1 MTMSANS
8 TTHDHT
14 GRRIEQVVDHGDG
27 TATRTTWPTAEADP
41 VVETIAVPVEDAG
54 GDGGDVGAE
63 ALIAS
68 ARADVA
74 AATSIAQL
82 RTRTLVLDALR
93 AEHPGVM

>member
-1 MTMSANS
+1 MMTS
-8 TTHDHT
+8 TTIVHDQT
-14 GRRIEQVVDHGDG
+14 GRVIERTVDHGDG

-41 VVETIAVPVEDAG
+41 VVETITVPVDDAG
-54 GDGGDVGAE
+54 GGDVGAE

-82 RTRTLVLDALR
+82 RTRTLALDALR
-93 AEHPGVM
+93 AERPGVM

>member
-1 MTMSANS
+1 MMTS
-8 TTHDHT
+8 TTIVHDQT
-14 GRRIEQVVDHGDG
+14 GRVIERTVDHGDG

-82 RTRTLVLDALR
+82 RTRTLALDALR

>member
-1 MTMSANS
+1 MMTS
-8 TTHDHT
+8 TTIVHDQT
-14 GRRIEQVVDHGDG
+14 GRVTSRTVDHGDG

-82 RTRTLVLDALR
+82 RTRTLALDALR
-93 AEHPGVM
+93 AEYPGVM

>member
-1 MTMSANS
+1 MTS
-8 TTHDHT
+8 TTIVHDES
-14 GRRIEQVVDHGDG
+14 GRVIERTVDHGNG
-27 TATRTTWPTAEADP
+27 TATRTTWPAVGSDP
-41 VVETIAVPVEDAG
+41 VVETIAVPVDDAG
-54 GDGGDVGAE
+54 DSGGDVGAE

-82 RTRTLVLDALR
+82 RTRTLALDALR

>member
-14 GRRIEQVVDHGDG
+14 GRRVEQVVDHGDG

-41 VVETIAVPVEDAG
+41 VVETITVPVDDAG
-54 GDGGDVGAE
+54 GGDVGAE

-82 RTRTLVLDALR
+82 RTRTLALDALR

>member
-14 GRRIEQVVDHGDG
+14 GRLIEQVVDHGDG

-54 GDGGDVGAE
+54 GDGVGAE

-82 RTRTLVLDALR
+82 RTRTLALDALR
-93 AEHPGVM
+93 AEHPGVR